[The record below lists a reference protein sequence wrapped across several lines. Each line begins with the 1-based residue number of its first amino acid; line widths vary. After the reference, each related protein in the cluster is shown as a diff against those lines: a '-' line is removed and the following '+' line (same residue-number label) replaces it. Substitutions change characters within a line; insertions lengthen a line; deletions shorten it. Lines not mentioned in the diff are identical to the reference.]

1 MRVLPKFHTCQISVK
16 DVTILNIL
24 DSSLKFSIK
33 SKVHQHFHMP
43 GIDADRP
50 DPDPDPQHWY
60 LSKNSKCRLSSFGSR
75 FTTLVYL
82 YVGILNGDFLVYN
95 ILKQYRTNKNNKI
108 IFWLNLT
115 AVWYL
120 ILPTVLVYRYFS
132 DIFLETLSIKS

>member
-1 MRVLPKFHTCQISVK
+1 
-16 DVTILNIL
+16 
-24 DSSLKFSIK
+24 
-33 SKVHQHFHMP
+33 MP

-75 FTTLVYL
+75 FTTLVRSYLVRRNSKWRLSSFGSRSTTLVYL